1 MAIKI
6 RIVTKDNSF
15 SINKMEY
22 QKGSITVNHGDPEGV
37 SMVGISAKIEEVECD
52 GQVFDNKDDLE
63 SWLSSK
69 LFYKGGGDGTGS
81 QNKGAT
87 YMGTEPLFNDDLN
100 ADYPNATDRFIVVAP
115 NIGSGMLY
123 IKIIVDNQGWWFSL
137 PASLAINN
145 Q

>member
-1 MAIKI
+1 MAKLILEAK
-6 RIVTKDNSF
+6 TNSF
-15 SINKMEY
+15 IVNGLEF
-22 QKGSITVNHGDPEGV
+22 QKGVLTVNHSEN
-37 SMVGISAKIEEVECD
+37 GISINGMYANLSDITID
-52 GQVFDNKDDLE
+52 GEPVISSQDLRTWISE
-63 SWLSSK
+63 N
-69 LFYKGGGDGTGS
+69 LFKSGGGDGTGS

-87 YMGTEPLFNDDLN
+87 YLGAEPLFNEDLN
-100 ADYPNATDRFIVVAP
+100 SDYPNATDRFIVVAP